1 MPDSGIK
8 KMEERAKA
16 ARSRWRVVAAV
27 ATALLVAKSL
37 VGKAIELIWRKPNAG
52 QAAGPPSLHINL
64 KRAAA
69 ASAPIWDQRK
79 FRIAASTYCL
89 GSRDQSAQCSILLP
103 GEWCA

>member
-1 MPDSGIK
+1 MPESGIK

-52 QAAGPPSLHINL
+52 
-64 KRAAA
+64 
-69 ASAPIWDQRK
+69 
-79 FRIAASTYCL
+79 
-89 GSRDQSAQCSILLP
+89 
-103 GEWCA
+103 